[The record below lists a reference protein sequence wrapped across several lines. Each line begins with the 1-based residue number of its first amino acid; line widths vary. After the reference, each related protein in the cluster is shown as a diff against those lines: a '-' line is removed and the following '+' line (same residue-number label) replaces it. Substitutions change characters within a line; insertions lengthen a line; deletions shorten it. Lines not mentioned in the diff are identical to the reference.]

1 VLSIIQLDTAN
12 RWQTIASASL
22 RFADDTPPS
31 SPIAWPSLNRED
43 ALRVA
48 GYTAALF
55 FGRPRQRDNLVI
67 MKTRDMSEYMRAYRA
82 ANAEKLREYNR
93 AYRAANREKKREYNR
108 KHRLSNPEAYR
119 EYQRQYRRNRYANDP
134 EFRER
139 LKERVRQR
147 ARRQAAISSNPSS
160 SRGSVGD
167 EGE

>member
-1 VLSIIQLDTAN
+1 LQLIEDSAQQLDP
-12 RWQTIASASL
+12 L
-22 RFADDTPPS
+22 RQREAISRDCLFQLGDQRGALG
-31 SPIAWPSLNRED
+31 ICEIVGRHGRPSL
-43 ALRVA
+43 
-48 GYTAALF
+48 